1 MKTQE
6 NQQNI
11 QGSTNNVLAACVK
24 LKNRQDWIAL
34 TNFRCEITA

>member
-11 QGSTNNVLAACVK
+11 QGSSNDVLTAYVK

-34 TNFRCEITA
+34 TNQHSFDN